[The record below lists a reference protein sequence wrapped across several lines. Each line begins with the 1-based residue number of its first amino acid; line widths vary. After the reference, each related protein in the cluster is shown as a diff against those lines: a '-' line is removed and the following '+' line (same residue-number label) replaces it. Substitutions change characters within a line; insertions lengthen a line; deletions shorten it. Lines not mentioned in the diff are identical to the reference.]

1 MGTTDQPTVGQ
12 EVAGLGLI
20 AGSDAQIA
28 TLERHLVRHAKIDDP
43 VTFHLLRTVPG
54 IGPILGLVLLY
65 EIDAI
70 GRFPEV
76 GNFLSYSRL
85 VLGTHESAGKV
96 KGVGGRKIGNAHLKW
111 AFAEA
116 ATLMLKGF
124 APAKAWMARQAKKRG
139 AKKAHA
145 ILEAKIGRAVYH
157 LWTKQV
163 AFDAKRF
170 LAS

>member
-1 MGTTDQPTVGQ
+1 MP
-12 EVAGLGLI
+12 
-20 AGSDAQIA
+20 A
-28 TLERHLVRHAKIDDP
+28 TLQSPYDGQSAQVG
-43 VTFHLLRTVPG
+43 RTDSAYG
-54 IGPILGLVLLY
+54 
-65 EIDAI
+65 
-70 GRFPEV
+70 
-76 GNFLSYSRL
+76 
-85 VLGTHESAGKV
+85 SAGKV
-96 KGVGGRKIGNAHLKW
+96 KGFAGRKLGNAHLKW